1 MVYANREATRQAIRC
16 LLLKEKDNIKCMVN
30 ENNNGINTTLN
41 APSLPAPTN
50 IKLSYKNFP
59 NCNGAILV
67 YGPKKVLKKDNTY

>member
-1 MVYANREATRQAIRC
+1 
-16 LLLKEKDNIKCMVN
+16 MVN